1 MTKIKIKEILKNTFK
16 NCLNENFAILSDRQF
31 SLLSPEAKRDYAVTM
46 ANKGYGLSDAK
57 FSLLS
62 PEAKRDHAVAMG
74 NEGYGISTRKFNL
87 LSPESKRDYAVA
99 MANEG
104 YNITDVQFSLLSQE
118 GKEEYFY
125 IKKMIRL
132 FSNNKTA
139 LEKFQ
144 ALMREK
150 YKLNV

>member
-1 MTKIKIKEILKNTFK
+1 MFDIITMVNNGHF
-16 NCLNENFAILSDRQF
+16 LSDKRF
-31 SLLSPEAKRDYAVTM
+31 SRLSTKE
-46 ANKGYGLSDAK
+46 
-57 FSLLS
+57 
-62 PEAKRDHAVAMG
+62 
-74 NEGYGISTRKFNL
+74 
-87 LSPESKRDYAVA
+87 KRDYAVA
-99 MANEG
+99 IANTG
-104 YNITDVQFSLLSQE
+104 YGIDISDTKFSLLSQE